1 MHCRHIAYL
10 VIATAALLAG
20 STASHAEK
28 QAKVAIL
35 GLEVIDDGAG
45 IDLKT
50 AKLATD
56 LTDALR
62 RRATLGAGPFVLA
75 PNSNKD
81 LLEMKMLSSCNNEA
95 RGCMA
100 SIGHE
105 LGAERVMYG
114 KVERRKDGFQ
124 ITLKLLNVESKA
136 MERSTTEL
144 IQLDDTTPART
155 TYWSQKLYNR
165 LTGVP
170 DQGNLEVAANVTSGK
185 VFIDNE
191 LKGSLTNST
200 TRIDGIAA
208 GSHTVRVEAEGFRP
222 TTVDFTIEPG
232 KTAKAVLE
240 LEVPGVDGVGSE
252 DRAGGGGSIT
262 VEGRPGGTSRALFW
276 TTAVL
281 TAAGGVGVTISGL
294 SVSGIE
300 DEKVNA
306 IKALP
311 MGVTLNPADACV
323 DARSRTGTDGDAVQS
338 VVDICARGES
348 RASLTNVLAGVTV
361 ATGLAAAYFYYKGYI
376 QADSTSERR
385 SAARRRT
392 PRTPTVQ
399 IIPAVEPTYV
409 GAGVKIEF

>member
-10 VIATAALLAG
+10 VIATAALLVG
-20 STASHAEK
+20 STAAQAEK
-28 QAKVAIL
+28 QVKVAVL

-45 IDLKT
+45 IDVKT

-95 RGCMA
+95 RTCMA
-100 SIGHE
+100 SIGRE
-105 LGAERVMYG
+105 LGAERVIYG

-155 TYWSQKLYNR
+155 MYWSQKLYNR

-200 TRIDGIAA
+200 TRIDGISA
-208 GSHTVRVEAEGFRP
+208 GNHTLRVEAEGFRP

-232 KTAKAVLE
+232 KTSKAVLE
-240 LEVPGVDGVGSE
+240 LEVPGVDGVGRG
-252 DRAGGGGSIT
+252 DGGSVT

-294 SVSGIE
+294 SVRGIE
-300 DEKVNA
+300 DEKLEA
-306 IKALP
+306 ITES
-311 MGVTLNPADACV
+311 GVTLDRADACA
-323 DARSRTGTDGDAVQS
+323 DARGKALQNI
-338 VVDICARGES
+338 VDICSRGES
-348 RASLTNVLAGVTV
+348 RAQLTNVLAGVTV
-361 ATGLAAAYFYYKGYI
+361 ATGLAAVYFYYKGYI
-376 QADSTSERR
+376 QAGSATESR

-399 IIPAVEPTYV
+399 LIPAVDPTYV